1 MRQMRLRGVFQPIMA
16 VICLVGAGSFGSLP
30 VFASQE
36 VSPATKTGKGTRAGP
51 AVASVD
57 PRYRSP
63 RATVRTFLIA
73 MNRTE
78 DDPSKIEE
86 AVAWLDLSAVPGDH
100 RAGGKLAFEHEFL
113 LRSTNIPTPV
123 IPDDETG
130 ADCEIGE
137 SKETKLTL
145 HRMEDG
151 RWLFAGKTLRDLPK
165 MRLF

>member
-1 MRQMRLRGVFQPIMA
+1 MRRVPGPIMA
-16 VICLVGAGSFGSLP
+16 VMFLIGAGLCGSLP

-36 VSPATKTGKGTRAGP
+36 VPAANKTEKATSAGP

-86 AVAWLDLSAVPGDH
+86 AVACLDLAEIPGGTS
-100 RAGGKLAFEHEFL
+100 RRGPAG
-113 LRSTNIPTPV
+113 V
-123 IPDDETG
+123 
-130 ADCEIGE
+130 
-137 SKETKLTL
+137 
-145 HRMEDG
+145 
-151 RWLFAGKTLRDLPK
+151 
-165 MRLF
+165 